1 MNRNHSLIGLVV
13 VLTVTLLLSVGG
25 VIAQEQGPQ
34 SPQSAIGTAFTY
46 QGQIKNANRPIN
58 DNCDFQFSVWN
69 DDSGGTSLASD
80 PHHTHVPVSKGLFTA
95 QLDFGVNVFD
105 GEARWL
111 EIAVRCPAG
120 SGEYATLTP
129 RQPLTPAPY
138 ALFSTSTGALHGRS
152 ITTTTPISGQVLK
165 WDGSVWSP
173 AADAIGM
180 PGSGDITGVYAGSG
194 LTGGGASGEV
204 TLTAAFGGSGSAA
217 TVSRSDHNHSG
228 VYALVAH
235 AHSGADIT
243 SGTINR
249 TYIDPLIARDSEIT
263 PTVWLNDGTGSGLDA
278 DLLDGQHATNFA
290 VTTHDHWGQSWS
302 GSGTGLTLSGGAAG
316 LAGSGSNYGVYG
328 YSSINYGIYGMGA
341 IGVHGGGTGT
351 GVSGSGTNYGVFGYG
366 NGSNSTGVFGSGNSI
381 GVQGS
386 ASNDI
391 SSTGVVGS
399 GITGVAGTGSGVGT
413 TYGVSGTGSI
423 GVQGSGDDYGVVG
436 TSSGSYSTGV
446 SGTGHT
452 GVSGT
457 GSGSNS
463 RGVSGT
469 GHAGLVGTGDGS
481 TGNYGVYGDGFF
493 GVWGEGDGAGSIGV
507 SGYGNS
513 TGVSG
518 RGYIGVYGVTNNNG
532 YGGYFQGN
540 VYIEGSLIATGG
552 KSAVVETQAYGPR
565 ALYAVESPEH
575 WFEDF
580 GTGQLLNGQAI
591 ITIEPVFAKTVNLTD
606 AYHVFLTPLGDCAL
620 YVKEKS
626 PSSFSVRTIGGQTCS
641 IAFDY
646 RIVAKRL
653 GYEDVR
659 LAEVNTPPIAD
670 PPSGGK

>member
-34 SPQSAIGTAFTY
+34 SPQSAIGTVFTY
-46 QGQIKNANRPIN
+46 QGQIKNASGPIN
-58 DNCDFQFSVWN
+58 DNCDFQFSVW
-69 DDSGGTSLASD
+69 DASSAGTSLVSD
-80 PHHTHVPVSKGLFTA
+80 LSHMNVPVSKGLFIV
-95 QLDFGVNVFD
+95 QLDFGVNVFN
-105 GEARWL
+105 GAARWL

-120 SGEYATLTP
+120 SGEYATLAP
-129 RQPLTPAPY
+129 RQPLTPVPY
-138 ALFSTSTGALHGRS
+138 ALFSTSTGALQGRS
-152 ITTTTPISGQVLK
+152 ITTTPPISGQVLK
-165 WDGSVWSP
+165 WDGSIWSP

-228 VYALVAH
+228 VYSLVAH
-235 AHSGADIT
+235 VHSGADIT

-278 DLLDGQHATNFA
+278 DLVDGQHAANFA

-316 LAGSGSNYGVYG
+316 LSGSGSNYGVFG

-366 NGSNSTGVFGSGNSI
+366 SGSNSTGVLGS
-381 GVQGS
+381 
-386 ASNDI
+386 
-391 SSTGVVGS
+391 
-399 GITGVAGTGSGVGT
+399 GT
-413 TYGVSGTGSI
+413 TYGVYGTASTTGTVGIATAASGSTRGVYGAANSPDGTGVYGSGATYGVSGIGTAGYGVGVYGTGHRGVRGDGGDIGVLGYSTDPGSI
-423 GVQGSGDDYGVVG
+423 GVTGNGDDTGVQG
-436 TSSGSYSTGV
+436 YSNGTGV
-446 SGTGHT
+446 SG
-452 GVSGT
+452 SGT
-457 GSGSNS
+457 IGV
-463 RGVSGT
+463 RGYGHGT
-469 GHAGLVGTGDGS
+469 G
-481 TGNYGVYGDGFF
+481 N
-493 GVWGEGDGAGSIGV
+493 
-507 SGYGNS
+507 
-513 TGVSG
+513 
-518 RGYIGVYGVTNNNG
+518 IGVYGSGTH
-532 YGGYFQGN
+532 YGGYFDGDVHINGN
-540 VYIEGSLIATGG
+540 LTVFGG
-552 KSAVVETQAYGPR
+552 KSAVVETQDYGTR

-580 GTGQLLNGQAI
+580 GTGQLTNGQAV
-591 ITIEPVFAKTVNLTD
+591 ITIEPIFAQTVNLTD
-606 AYHVFLTPLGDCAL
+606 DYHVFLTPLGDCAL

-626 PSSFSVRTIGGQTCS
+626 PSSFSVRAMGGQTCS

-659 LAEVNTPPIAD
+659 LAEVNTPPTAD
-670 PPSGGK
+670 PLSGGK